1 MAAKYRVEITRTAE
15 GDVEEIWT
23 HIGADSIEHA
33 TKFIF
38 QLEKKIDTLERMPH
52 RCPLI
57 PENKLL
63 GTNYR
68 HLILGDYRVI
78 FRIKA
83 STVVVL
89 RILQGNRLLDSSFF
103 DEAGV

>member
-15 GDVEEIWT
+15 SDVEEIWT

-33 TKFIF
+33 TKFVL
-38 QLEKKIDTLERMPH
+38 QLEKKTDTLERMSH

-68 HLILGDYRVI
+68 HLDSR
-78 FRIKA
+78 
-83 STVVVL
+83 
-89 RILQGNRLLDSSFF
+89 RLSRDLPNNEVDRPCFADSS
-103 DEAGV
+103 E